1 MPKKLLTIFIL
12 FLLAVFLSVF
22 IVFTAA
28 KKPTPAPKPLITN
41 LLNMQLIS
49 PEFKNNE
56 IIPGK
61 FTCDGLN
68 INPELKIYGIPDNAL
83 SLAIILNDPDSVG
96 GDWSHWVAWNIDPKT
111 SNIAENS
118 VPTGAVV
125 GKTDFGNNKYGGP
138 CPPSG
143 SHKYIFY
150 LYALDTSLDIP
161 QNSTKADLL
170 KALEGH
176 LIAETE
182 LMGVY
187 SR

>member
-1 MPKKLLTIFIL
+1 MNKKLYIILALFILAIALSIFIFVSL
-12 FLLAVFLSVF
+12 NKKTAVVTQPQIQNLISMRLL
-22 IVFTAA
+22 
-28 KKPTPAPKPLITN
+28 
-41 LLNMQLIS
+41 S

-68 INPELKIYGIPDNAL
+68 ISPELKIYGIPDNAV
-83 SLAIILNDPDSVG
+83 SLALILDDPDSIG
-96 GDWSHWVAWNIDPKT
+96 GNWSHWVMWNIDPKT
-111 SNIAENS
+111 DTIAENT
-118 VPTGAVV
+118 VPAGAIV
-125 GKTDFGNNKYGGP
+125 GKSDFGENKYGGP

-143 SHKYIFY
+143 SHRYVFH
-150 LYALDTSLDIP
+150 LYALDIKLDIAP
-161 QNSTKADLL
+161 NSTKADLL
-170 KALEGH
+170 KAMENH

>member
-1 MPKKLLTIFIL
+1 MPKKLLTILIL

-22 IVFTAA
+22 IVFTAS

-41 LLNMQLIS
+41 LLTMQLLS
-49 PEFKNNE
+49 PDFKNNE

-96 GDWSHWVAWNIDPKT
+96 GDWSHWVMWNIDPKT
-111 SNIAENS
+111 ELIAENS
-118 VPTGAVV
+118 VPAGAFV
-125 GKTDFGNNKYGGP
+125 GKTDFDNNKYGGP

-143 SHKYIFY
+143 SHRYVFH
-150 LYALDTSLDIP
+150 LYALDTNLDIP
-161 QNSTKADLL
+161 QNSNKADLL
-170 KALEGH
+170 KAIEGH

-182 LMGVY
+182 LVGVY
-187 SR
+187 SK